1 MPSNT
6 CAVSNI
12 FTVKKKN
19 GRILDS
25 IDVPRKK
32 EKDAFSRIPKA
43 AGETILLMQKER
55 GLH

>member
-12 FTVKKKN
+12 FYGKN
-19 GRILDS
+19 FGRILS
-25 IDVPRKK
+25 SMDVPRKK
-32 EKDAFSRIPKA
+32 EKDVFSRIPKA